1 MEPAARP
8 STVVKCEKHGFF
20 YDSAKVSGCAVCR
33 RESGE
38 LPPARPAA
46 AARAAGSPASS
57 SGSLGGALAVTALL
71 VGMTTFAMSALH
83 STFLGWLR
91 DTGNASQYEQINTY
105 QQQQMDGVLKE
116 MKGEGDDEEEGA
128 PEPD

>member
-38 LPPARPAA
+38 LPPVRSSGS
-46 AARAAGSPASS
+46 ARAAGSAPG
-57 SGSLGGALAVTALL
+57 GSLGGALAVTALL
-71 VGMTTFAMSALH
+71 VGGTTFAMSALH

-91 DTGNASQYEQINTY
+91 DTGNGSQYDQMNTY
-105 QQQQMDGVLKE
+105 QQQQMDGALQE
-116 MKGEGDDEEEGA
+116 LKGEGEDGEDEEE
-128 PEPD
+128 

>member
-38 LPPARPAA
+38 LPPPRPAA
-46 AARAAGSPASS
+46 ARSAGSSTSS
-57 SGSLGGALAVTALL
+57 SGSLGGALAVTAAL
-71 VGMTTFAMSALH
+71 VVGTTFAMSALH

-105 QQQQMDGVLKE
+105 ERQQMDGVLKE
-116 MKGEGDDEEEGA
+116 LKGEGDDEDGA
-128 PEPD
+128 PEPE